1 MALRDADTALAA
13 GKEDNIVIQHY
24 TCGAWT
30 QLNTPVDF
38 RASTATAQVDS
49 LRMFVLTIRDQGGTP
64 KQVPRAAQ
72 AALPAEPL
80 SPTLSPVISSP
91 TADSAKATLTIA
103 NRGGALPSCHDTGTG
118 TAGFSGDGGAATAA
132 ELNHPWGVDV
142 DDSGNLFIAD
152 LSNHRVRKVT
162 FFEPVVLESLT
173 IAPATATIA
182 AGLTQQFTATGNF
195 SDSSPQDLTRSVT
208 WSSNN
213 EPFATIAAGD
223 LATGVADGTATITAT
238 LAGINGSAALNV
250 AQLAT
255 CGDDLTTHAT
265 LSAGL
270 DCTGTT
276 GTVFTIAADSVVFDG
291 QGYKVLAPSAAL
303 MVSSKGN
310 SGVSIL
316 NMDLSGTASNG
327 LKISGGSGNLVS
339 SVDVSYTG
347 VTPAG
352 YGVQL
357 ESSTNNV
364 IQNVTATN
372 RNPGVWLTGTSGGNT
387 IQNNNFSGNNF
398 AIHASQLGQGNSYL
412 NNDLPNTTTCAIIVG
427 ATIRFRSRAATI
439 RWPSTPYS
447 SAGSTV

>member
-1 MALRDADTALAA
+1 M
-13 GKEDNIVIQHY
+13 
-24 TCGAWT
+24 
-30 QLNTPVDF
+30 
-38 RASTATAQVDS
+38 
-49 LRMFVLTIRDQGGTP
+49 
-64 KQVPRAAQ
+64 
-72 AALPAEPL
+72 
-80 SPTLSPVISSP
+80 
-91 TADSAKATLTIA
+91 
-103 NRGGALPSCHDTGTG
+103 
-118 TAGFSGDGGAATAA
+118 
-132 ELNHPWGVDV
+132 

-173 IAPATATIA
+173 IAPATATATIA

-238 LAGINGSAALNV
+238 LAGINDWAALNV

-276 GTVFTIAADSVVFDG
+276 GTVFTVAADSVVFDG

-303 MVSSKGN
+303 IVSSIGN

-316 NMDLSGTASNG
+316 KWIYPGPRAT
-327 LKISGGSGNLVS
+327 GSRLAAEAETS
-339 SVDVSYTG
+339 SL
-347 VTPAG
+347 A
-352 YGVQL
+352 
-357 ESSTNNV
+357 
-364 IQNVTATN
+364 
-372 RNPGVWLTGTSGGNT
+372 
-387 IQNNNFSGNNF
+387 
-398 AIHASQLGQGNSYL
+398 
-412 NNDLPNTTTCAIIVG
+412 
-427 ATIRFRSRAATI
+427 
-439 RWPSTPYS
+439 
-447 SAGSTV
+447 